1 MKIAASDRRHINTGW
16 RSGMTLKRFWA
27 GLVLGS
33 VRTAAVLVLAVAALA
48 LVGVSNAVASTPQ
61 GTVFTFQGRLDADGT
76 AYSGSADFQFR
87 LFTEESA
94 GTQVGSTLDRAG
106 VAVLAGTFKADLD
119 FGAQFLGQAR
129 YLEIAVRTPAW
140 VGGGP
145 GPAFTTLQPR
155 QRLNAVPYALY
166 ALSTNTPFVTTGN
179 QTQLNGLL
187 GIGTAP
193 SFPLSVAGIIEST
206 FGGFRFPDGTVQ
218 TSAAVS
224 GLRGVIEFTTPGDSS
239 FQVPAGVTSLLVE
252 VWGAGG
258 GGGGG
263 CSGYNSTIPGS
274 SFAGGGGGGGG
285 SGAYARSVL
294 PVVPG
299 TTLTIRIGAGG
310 GGGSGGQQQN
320 PGFVQPGTAGQP
332 GNATSVLS
340 GTTVLVTAAGGQPG
354 AGGTIIPVTGPG
366 LGGVGGQGG
375 AVISPGQIRRGGS
388 AGFEGQPS
396 GFGQQTPTAGGG
408 PSPPGASGT
417 IAPLGSAGG
426 AGGFGG
432 GVTFS
437 GGFLGLA
444 GGAGSPGQAGYVII
458 HY

>member
-1 MKIAASDRRHINTGW
+1 MNTSGSKARRN
-16 RSGMTLKRFWA
+16 SGGACA
-27 GLVLGS
+27 GAPPGACWSVRLSRALRATAMLVALVLS
-33 VRTAAVLVLAVAALA
+33 AVTGVSEAVAL
-48 LVGVSNAVASTPQ
+48 TPQ
-61 GTVFTFQGRLDADGT
+61 GTVFTYQGRLDAGGT
-76 AYSGSADFQFR
+76 PYSGSADFRFR
-87 LFTEESA
+87 LFTQENGGS
-94 GTQVGSTLDRAG
+94 QVGPTLDRTG
-106 VAVLAGTFKADLD
+106 VAVLAGTFRADLD
-119 FGAQFLGQAR
+119 FGAQFPGEAR

-140 VGGGP
+140 GGGGS

-193 SFPLSVAGIIEST
+193 TFPLSVAGIIEST

-224 GLRGVIEFTTPGDSS
+224 GLRGVIEFSTPGDSS

-263 CSGYNSTIPGS
+263 CSGYNSTNAAS

-285 SGAYARSVL
+285 SGAYARSVI

-299 TTLTIRIGAGG
+299 TTLTIRVGAGG
-310 GGGSGGQQQN
+310 GGGSGGQQQ
-320 PGFVQPGTAGQP
+320 GYGLVQPGTSGQP
-332 GNATSVLS
+332 GGATSVLS
-340 GTTVLVTAAGGQPG
+340 GTTVLVTAAGGLPG
-354 AGGTIIPVTGPG
+354 AGGTIVPIHGPG
-366 LGGVGGQGG
+366 LGGAGGQGG
-375 AVISPGQIRRGGS
+375 AVISPGQIRRGGA
-388 AGFEGQPS
+388 AGVEGQPS
-396 GFGQQTPTAGGG
+396 GFGQLTPTAGGG
-408 PSPPGASGT
+408 PSRPGPSGT

-432 GVTFS
+432 GVSFT
-437 GGFLGLA
+437 GGFFGLA